1 MRGDEMKRF
10 LLAMLMVAFLFT
22 GCVGVQGN
30 GPVDGNN
37 ILKTT
42 DAIYRDIRIV
52 VTDPEVKPMFSQKE
66 LEKMAKLEAQYLDV
80 VETLQMYPNDSAAIQ
95 QISWLATEVLGIF
108 EQVAYVEKTRPY
120 IAAIRISIQI
130 LKNHL

>member
-1 MRGDEMKRF
+1 MKRF

-22 GCVGVQGN
+22 GCVGVQGT
-30 GPVDGNN
+30 GPVDADN

-52 VTDPEVKPMFSQKE
+52 VTDPEVKPMFSPEE

-80 VETLQMYPNDSAAIQ
+80 VETLQMYPNDADAIQ
-95 QISWLATEVLGIF
+95 QISWLATEVLGVF